1 MPQFHR
7 FILPLV
13 KCNIDA
19 EVINIGP
26 DAEVINIRS
35 RTGFPA
41 IKPDRTGNPDLL
53 LSRIDPGVKPDP
65 TVPHMW
71 S

>member
-1 MPQFHR
+1 VPQLLEFA
-7 FILPLV
+7 IVLV
-13 KCNIDA
+13 KCI
-19 EVINIGP
+19 I